1 MHYDYLS
8 HRLNV
13 SVTDTGTGIA
23 ESDLPVLF
31 SKFSKL
37 QKTASINDTGIG
49 LGLTIVKQIVEKC
62 KGKVDVYSPGI
73 GKGSTFYFNMVIEQ
87 AKEN

>member
-1 MHYDYLS
+1 M
-8 HRLNV
+8 